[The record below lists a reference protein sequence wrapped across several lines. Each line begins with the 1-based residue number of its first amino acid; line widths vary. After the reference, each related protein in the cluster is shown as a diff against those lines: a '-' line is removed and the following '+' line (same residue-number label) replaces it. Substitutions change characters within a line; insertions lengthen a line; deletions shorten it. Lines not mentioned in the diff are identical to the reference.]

1 MKINVLIKSICLFP
15 LIIIVSGF
23 FPANAQELTFS
34 VVPQYGSYDMSD
46 LKDLQSEQ
54 AKNISDS
61 LNTSPKTM
69 YNFPAYWGFRVS
81 TRYVKNRHNYSF
93 DVGYNTTGGRIH
105 YSDYS
110 GEIKVDKKVS
120 NTNFA
125 LGYSYALLNSEH
137 FKLSAGIALGIAFST
152 IDAENLVEIYVS
164 EEKVQYTREYH
175 GHQLFTSPE
184 ICFSYAPF
192 KFLFLELTAGYHYQ
206 LNSSAMHDDSAGDL
220 KNNKGGNVSPNWS
233 GYRLGAG
240 IGYKINLKK

>member
-93 DVGYNTTGGRIH
+93 HVGYNTTGGRIH